1 MKTKTMTKQKES
13 AAMRGFQKLV
23 YEERESRV
31 ASGLRHIKACVG
43 LGFSSNNHECLRV
56 QANSRAYIAIMWL
69 DAAFV
74 GPADYMGVASFW
86 NHEYRHYMR
95 DASNRQR
102 QRAHAAML
110 KAGLP
115 VSGVSDQHLEII
127 KKAIR

>member
-23 YEERESRV
+23 YEERESKV

-43 LGFSSNNHECLRV
+43 PEPSNNHECLRV

-74 GPADYMGVASFW
+74 GTADYMGMAPFW
-86 NHEYRHYMR
+86 NQEYRRYMR
-95 DASNRQR
+95 EASNRQR
-102 QRAHAAML
+102 QRAHSAML
-110 KAGLP
+110 KAGLN

-127 KKAIR
+127 ERAIR